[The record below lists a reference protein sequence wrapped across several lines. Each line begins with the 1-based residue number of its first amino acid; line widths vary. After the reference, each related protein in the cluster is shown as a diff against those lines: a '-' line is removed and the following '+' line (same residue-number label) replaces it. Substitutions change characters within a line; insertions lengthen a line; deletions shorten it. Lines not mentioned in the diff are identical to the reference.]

1 LEETLSIFSMGNW
14 KLGNKVNEVL
24 AIFNSSRWFRTPAN
38 VSASILFKGL
48 KERSRADKLGK
59 QQKAWSSMMVIWLSA
74 KLSMT
79 KDWI

>member
-1 LEETLSIFSMGNW
+1 MEETLSVFSMGNW

-24 AIFNSSRWFRTPAN
+24 AIFNSSRWFRTPAK

-59 QQKAWSSMMVIWLSA
+59 QQKACVTIMCRNDELSWT
-74 KLSMT
+74 M
-79 KDWI
+79 I